1 MITTSSG
8 HARILTLHLH
18 VLSLFL
24 KDIYFEVTFFD
35 VQEILLDSVFQD
47 LVNASTF
54 SYSFLIFVPAPIS
67 TQSSLNT
74 NESLS

>member
-47 LVNASTF
+47 LVNASTH
-54 SYSFLIFVPAPIS
+54 FLHLFLLPF
-67 TQSSLNT
+67 L
-74 NESLS
+74 LSPL